1 MLERDGQGEY
11 DRDASL
17 AVSSL
22 MELVEIAWYEVP
34 KMWFVRLVATSTSSI
49 KAIC

>member
-1 MLERDGQGEY
+1 MLERDGAGEY

-22 MELVEIAWYEVP
+22 MELDEIAWYEVP
-34 KMWFVRLVATSTSSI
+34 KMWVVRLLATSTSSV
-49 KAIC
+49 KVIC